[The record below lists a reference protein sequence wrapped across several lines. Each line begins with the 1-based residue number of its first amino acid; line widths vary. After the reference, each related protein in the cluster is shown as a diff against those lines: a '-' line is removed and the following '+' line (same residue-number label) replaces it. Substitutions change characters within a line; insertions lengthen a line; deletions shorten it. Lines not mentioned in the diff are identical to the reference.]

1 MLLNEHFSKINLQNL
16 KTIIIVEKVNSYH
29 KQIFE
34 NKRISIK
41 NIFCQTIQQLW
52 KKITDFR
59 KYECNNGKMEKVNG
73 KICGNKQP
81 AIERMFGK

>member
-16 KTIIIVEKVNSYH
+16 KTIIVEKVNSYH

-34 NKRISIK
+34 NKRMSIK

-59 KYECNNGKMEKVNG
+59 KYECNKWQNGKSKWKNMWK
-73 KICGNKQP
+73 
-81 AIERMFGK
+81 